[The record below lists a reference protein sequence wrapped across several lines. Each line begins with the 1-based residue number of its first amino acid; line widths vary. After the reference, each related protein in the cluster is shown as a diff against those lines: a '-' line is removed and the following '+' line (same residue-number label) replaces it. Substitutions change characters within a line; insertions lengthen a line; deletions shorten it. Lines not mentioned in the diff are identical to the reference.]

1 MVSSKVIARGKLLA
15 LLSIAF
21 GEARKSRG
29 LCDTGWLAH
38 GPREVYQAG
47 AMANIEQNPAEER
60 PFGAFAPKAN
70 LARIIAWTRAAS
82 DSFLGRK
89 IAYALRRLGLRS
101 LDGAPVDIESL
112 GAKMR
117 LYPSGNVCEKR
128 VLFTP
133 QYFDAVEREL
143 LASRLRDGFTFID
156 IGANIGAYSL
166 FVAARAGRGAR
177 ILAVE
182 PQPEIFARLAFN
194 IAQNPFGTVKA
205 VACALADKPGELT
218 LFIDPTNRGESSVR
232 ILNSSAGTSVKV
244 PAMTLLS
251 LVEGEGYDR
260 IDAIKLDV
268 EGAEDLILAGTLAEF
283 HHHRGFAP
291 ALADRSRRPARA
303 QWLQTRRPD
312 AAQSGVRAQV
322 GLSARRKHDRRAGI
336 GA

>member
-1 MVSSKVIARGKLLA
+1 
-15 LLSIAF
+15 
-21 GEARKSRG
+21 
-29 LCDTGWLAH
+29 
-38 GPREVYQAG
+38 
-47 AMANIEQNPAEER
+47 MAINIEHSQAEER
-60 PFGAFAPKAN
+60 PYGSFAPKAY

-89 IAYALRRLGLRS
+89 VAYALRRLGLRS
-101 LDGAPVDIESL
+101 LNGTPVDIEAL

-117 LYPSGNVCEKR
+117 LYPDGNVCEKR

-133 QYFDAVEREL
+133 QYFDAVERDM

-156 IGANIGAYSL
+156 VGANIGAYSL

-218 LFIDPTNRGESSVR
+218 LFIDQTNRGESSVR
-232 ILNSSAGTSVKV
+232 IVNSSASTAVKV
-244 PAMTLLS
+244 PAMTLLA
-251 LVEGEGYDR
+251 LVEGEGYER

-268 EGAEDLILAGTLAEF
+268 EGAEDIILEPFLRDAPEALWPGFIIIEDSRQRWQSDLAGLLT
-283 HHHRGFAP
+283 
-291 ALADRSRRPARA
+291 RSGYKLVA
-303 QWLQTRRPD
+303 QTRLNL
-312 AAQSGVRAQV
+312 VFE
-322 GLSARRKHDRRAGI
+322 RKHT
-336 GA
+336 

>member
-1 MVSSKVIARGKLLA
+1 
-15 LLSIAF
+15 
-21 GEARKSRG
+21 
-29 LCDTGWLAH
+29 
-38 GPREVYQAG
+38 
-47 AMANIEQNPAEER
+47 MAIIEQNPAEER
-60 PFGAFAPKAN
+60 PFGTFAPKAY
-70 LARIIAWTRAAS
+70 LARIIARTRAAS

-89 IAYALRRLGLRS
+89 VAYALRRLGLRA

-117 LYPSGNVCEKR
+117 LYPDGNVCEKR

-182 PQPEIFARLAFN
+182 PQPEIFARLSFN

-251 LVEGEGYDR
+251 LVEGEGYER

-268 EGAEDLILAGTLAEF
+268 EGAEDLILEPFLRDAPQTLWPGFIIIEDSRQRWQSDLAGLLE
-283 HHHRGFAP
+283 
-291 ALADRSRRPARA
+291 RSGYMLVA
-303 QWLQTRRPD
+303 QTRLNL
-312 AAQSGVRAQV
+312 VFE
-322 GLSARRKHDRRAGI
+322 RKQG
-336 GA
+336 

>member
-1 MVSSKVIARGKLLA
+1 
-15 LLSIAF
+15 
-21 GEARKSRG
+21 
-29 LCDTGWLAH
+29 
-38 GPREVYQAG
+38 
-47 AMANIEQNPAEER
+47 MAIIEQNPAEER
-60 PFGAFAPKAN
+60 PFGAFAPKAY
-70 LARIIAWTRAAS
+70 LARIIARTRAAS

-89 IAYALRRLGLRS
+89 VAYALRRLGLRS

-143 LASRLRDGFTFID
+143 LVSRLRDGFTFID

-244 PAMTLLS
+244 PAMTLLA
-251 LVEGEGYDR
+251 LVEGEGYER
-260 IDAIKLDV
+260 IDAMKLDV
-268 EGAEDLILAGTLAEF
+268 EGAEDLILEPFLRDAPQALWP
-283 HHHRGFAP
+283 GFIVIEDSRQRWQTD
-291 ALADRSRRPARA
+291 LVGLLERSGYKLVAQTRLNLVFERRP
-303 QWLQTRRPD
+303 
-312 AAQSGVRAQV
+312 G
-322 GLSARRKHDRRAGI
+322 
-336 GA
+336 

>member
-1 MVSSKVIARGKLLA
+1 
-15 LLSIAF
+15 
-21 GEARKSRG
+21 
-29 LCDTGWLAH
+29 
-38 GPREVYQAG
+38 
-47 AMANIEQNPAEER
+47 MANIEQTPAEER
-60 PFGAFAPKAN
+60 PFGAFAPKAY
-70 LARIIAWTRAAS
+70 LARIIAWTRTAS
-82 DSFLGRK
+82 DSYLGRK
-89 IAYALRRLGLRS
+89 MAYVLRRLGLHS

-143 LASRLRDGFTFID
+143 LAKRLCEGFTFID

-251 LVEGEGYDR
+251 LVEGEGYDH

-268 EGAEDLILAGTLAEF
+268 EGAEDLILEPFLRDAPPSLWPGFIVIEDSRQRWQSDLAGLLE
-283 HHHRGFAP
+283 
-291 ALADRSRRPARA
+291 RSGYRLVA
-303 QWLQTRRPD
+303 QTR
-312 AAQSGVRAQV
+312 
-322 GLSARRKHDRRAGI
+322 LNLMFERKPA
-336 GA
+336 

>member
-1 MVSSKVIARGKLLA
+1 
-15 LLSIAF
+15 
-21 GEARKSRG
+21 
-29 LCDTGWLAH
+29 
-38 GPREVYQAG
+38 
-47 AMANIEQNPAEER
+47 MAIIEQNPAEER
-60 PFGAFAPKAN
+60 PFGAFAPKAY
-70 LARIIAWTRAAS
+70 LARIIARTRAAS

-89 IAYALRRLGLRS
+89 VAYALRRLGLRS

-143 LASRLRDGFTFID
+143 LVSRLRDGFTFID

-244 PAMTLLS
+244 PAMTLLA
-251 LVEGEGYDR
+251 LVEGEGYEH
-260 IDAIKLDV
+260 IDAMKLDV
-268 EGAEDLILAGTLAEF
+268 EGAEDLILEPFLRDAPQALWP
-283 HHHRGFAP
+283 GFIVIEDSRQRWQTD
-291 ALADRSRRPARA
+291 LVGLLERSGYKLVAQTRLNLVFERRP
-303 QWLQTRRPD
+303 
-312 AAQSGVRAQV
+312 G
-322 GLSARRKHDRRAGI
+322 
-336 GA
+336 

>member
-1 MVSSKVIARGKLLA
+1 
-15 LLSIAF
+15 
-21 GEARKSRG
+21 
-29 LCDTGWLAH
+29 
-38 GPREVYQAG
+38 
-47 AMANIEQNPAEER
+47 MAITEQNPAEEQ
-60 PFGAFAPKAN
+60 PFGAFAPKAY
-70 LARIIAWTRAAS
+70 LARIIAWTRGAS

-218 LFIDPTNRGESSVR
+218 LFIDPINRGESSVR
-232 ILNSSAGTSVKV
+232 ILNSSAATSVKV

-251 LVEGEGYDR
+251 LVEGEGYQR

-268 EGAEDLILAGTLAEF
+268 EGAEDLILEPFLRDAPQALWPGFIIIEDSRQRWQTDLAGLLARSGYTLVA
-283 HHHRGFAP
+283 
-291 ALADRSRRPARA
+291 
-303 QWLQTRRPD
+303 QTRLNL
-312 AAQSGVRAQV
+312 VFE
-322 GLSARRKHDRRAGI
+322 RKPA
-336 GA
+336 

>member
-1 MVSSKVIARGKLLA
+1 
-15 LLSIAF
+15 
-21 GEARKSRG
+21 
-29 LCDTGWLAH
+29 
-38 GPREVYQAG
+38 
-47 AMANIEQNPAEER
+47 MAIIDQNPAEER
-60 PFGAFAPKAN
+60 PFGTFAPKAY
-70 LARIIAWTRAAS
+70 LAGIIARTRAAS

-89 IAYALRRLGLRS
+89 LAYALRRLGLRA

-143 LASRLRDGFTFID
+143 LAQRLCEGFTFID

-166 FVAARAGRGAR
+166 FVAVRAGRSAR

-232 ILNSSAGTSVKV
+232 ILNSSAGASVKV

-251 LVEGEGYDR
+251 LVEGEGYER

-268 EGAEDLILAGTLAEF
+268 EGAEDLILEPFLRDAP
-283 HHHRGFAP
+283 P
-291 ALADRSRRPARA
+291 ALWPGFVIIEDSRQRWQSDLAGLLERSGYRLVA
-303 QWLQTRRPD
+303 QTRLNL
-312 AAQSGVRAQV
+312 VFE
-322 GLSARRKHDRRAGI
+322 RKPA
-336 GA
+336 

>member
-1 MVSSKVIARGKLLA
+1 
-15 LLSIAF
+15 
-21 GEARKSRG
+21 
-29 LCDTGWLAH
+29 
-38 GPREVYQAG
+38 
-47 AMANIEQNPAEER
+47 MAIIDQNPAEER
-60 PFGAFAPKAN
+60 PFGTFAPKAY
-70 LARIIAWTRAAS
+70 LARIIARTRAAS

-117 LYPSGNVCEKR
+117 LYPDGNVCEKR

-133 QYFDAVEREL
+133 QYFDATEREL

-218 LFIDPTNRGESSVR
+218 LFIDSTNRGESSVR

-251 LVEGEGYDR
+251 LVEGEGYER
-260 IDAIKLDV
+260 IDAVKLDV
-268 EGAEDLILAGTLAEF
+268 EGAEDLILEPFLRDAPPTLWPGFIIIEDSRQRWQIDLAGLLERNGYKLVA
-283 HHHRGFAP
+283 
-291 ALADRSRRPARA
+291 
-303 QWLQTRRPD
+303 QTRLNL
-312 AAQSGVRAQV
+312 VFE
-322 GLSARRKHDRRAGI
+322 RKPA
-336 GA
+336 

>member
-1 MVSSKVIARGKLLA
+1 
-15 LLSIAF
+15 
-21 GEARKSRG
+21 
-29 LCDTGWLAH
+29 
-38 GPREVYQAG
+38 
-47 AMANIEQNPAEER
+47 MAIIEQNPAEER
-60 PFGAFAPKAN
+60 PFGAFAPKAY
-70 LARIIAWTRAAS
+70 LARIIARTRAAS

-89 IAYALRRLGLRS
+89 VAYALRRLGLRS

-143 LASRLRDGFTFID
+143 LVSRLRDGFTFID

-244 PAMTLLS
+244 PAMTLLA
-251 LVEGEGYDR
+251 LVEGEGYER
-260 IDAIKLDV
+260 IDAMKLDV
-268 EGAEDLILAGTLAEF
+268 EGAEDLILEPFLRDAPQALWP
-283 HHHRGFAP
+283 GFIVIEDSRQRWQTD
-291 ALADRSRRPARA
+291 LVGLLDRSGYKLVA
-303 QWLQTRRPD
+303 QTRLNL
-312 AAQSGVRAQV
+312 VFE
-322 GLSARRKHDRRAGI
+322 RKPG
-336 GA
+336 

>member
-1 MVSSKVIARGKLLA
+1 
-15 LLSIAF
+15 
-21 GEARKSRG
+21 
-29 LCDTGWLAH
+29 
-38 GPREVYQAG
+38 
-47 AMANIEQNPAEER
+47 MAIIEQNPAEER
-60 PFGAFAPKAN
+60 PFGTFAPKAY
-70 LARIIAWTRAAS
+70 LARIIARTRAAS

-89 IAYALRRLGLRS
+89 VAYALRRLGLRS

-117 LYPSGNVCEKR
+117 LYPDGNVCEKR

-143 LASRLRDGFTFID
+143 LASRLHEGFTFID
-156 IGANIGAYSL
+156 VGANIGAYSL
-166 FVAARAGRGAR
+166 FVAARAGRRAR

-182 PQPEIFARLAFN
+182 PQPEVFARLSFN

-218 LFIDPTNRGESSVR
+218 LFIDPTTRGESSVR

-251 LVEGEGYDR
+251 LVEGEGYER

-268 EGAEDLILAGTLAEF
+268 EGAEDLILEPFLRDAPQALWPGFIIIEDSRQRWQTDLAGLLE
-283 HHHRGFAP
+283 
-291 ALADRSRRPARA
+291 RSGYKLVA
-303 QWLQTRRPD
+303 QTRLNL
-312 AAQSGVRAQV
+312 VFE
-322 GLSARRKHDRRAGI
+322 RKPA
-336 GA
+336 